1 MRSLVHV
8 AASVL
13 CANSSPPVGSI
24 REAALRLVATLSIAL
39 KPSSLAS
46 SLRSIPLPHLPPTL
60 DSAQMLSV
68 SVSNFWSLP
77 LFSASV
83 GTREEVASLHVAI
96 LRLMDGGT
104 PASRSFIVR
113 TIAESMR
120 LYEGQFHLT
129 LREYGFKHTAIDSA
143 DDDAIRCNKLSGLAA
158 FASNYLHLAAQADF
172 CSLDVPILAN
182 LFQTVTQLV
191 NACPSSVW
199 ASSEEPLSPISLRA
213 RLQCSMRAFV
223 ECGIL
228 SRILVRIVS
237 GDQASVMD
245 ACNRC
250 SAKHVQDLSTLSTS
264 PTSAVESSGISD
276 DEHTAFVPK
285 TVAPATS
292 TLESESLIASDQH
305 FPDAENAFET
315 SILTSF
321 LTQIGRSDNVNATVA
336 LLSLFAAILS
346 RVKLCR
352 FTLLNSLTLKNA
364 STTLVTW
371 SFLHLI
377 MHQRYQLAL
386 AEGDGYGPSHT
397 QSSSLTG
404 RLIKSAS
411 AAAASEPSSAWD
423 RFLNIFRDDSP
434 KSTSIVVP
442 HSPASHHSD
451 SLTHWYL
458 QSSAVNH
465 VPPTFASSSSVA
477 TSQRI
482 PPFNP
487 YATLSTATSF
497 LEARSMNW
505 LLLSSWPLSAHS
517 SASPFTSSVSWASMC
532 DTLFVALSIFSHALL
547 IVDEDEFRTRLR
559 PITLAQLPQW
569 TELLKFVAF
578 HLVWNNADVSSSSS
592 PTSAAASNFVW
603 QGDGCTT
610 SDLLDACQRVLRE
623 LHQRDAVHGFMAVG
637 SDATRASS
645 WVLPEAF
652 VRLWRSEYSDHSPRA
667 LYLLRQLPFLLPFA
681 LRVDLF
687 SSWARSK
694 RSSGNARA
702 GGGNET
708 RIVVRRRALVQDG
721 FEALRRM
728 GSRFDG
734 VVRVVF
740 LGDDDVPEEGVDL
753 GGPFKEFLELLTNDL
768 FKNAYGLFLA
778 TADGLLY
785 PNSSTLIP
793 QFEDLM
799 EFVGKLIG
807 KALSEGILVNAHFAP
822 FFLNK
827 IMGRA
832 SSLSSLASYDA
843 QLYRSLLQVKNY
855 SGQVA
860 DLALSFSVTEE
871 SFGHM
876 TEVELKAGGANIEVT
891 NANVVEYV
899 YLCADYHLNRKI
911 ARASAA
917 FRRGLASII
926 DRQWLS
932 IFDCAELQRLIAG
945 NDAPIDV
952 AEWRAHTVYDQRT
965 DASNGPDHRVVR
977 WFWRAVAELE
987 PAQHAKL
994 LRFATA
1000 VERPPLNGFAHLN
1013 PPFTIRLVPLTGA
1026 DGSANE
1032 RSLWTRFVD
1041 FVGPSSSSP
1050 AAGALPSAA
1059 TCFNMLKLPLYTDYD
1074 VLREKLLVAIENNAG
1089 FGSA

>member
-1 MRSLVHV
+1 M
-8 AASVL
+8 A
-13 CANSSPPVGSI
+13 
-24 REAALRLVATLSIAL
+24 
-39 KPSSLAS
+39 
-46 SLRSIPLPHLPPTL
+46 
-60 DSAQMLSV
+60 
-68 SVSNFWSLP
+68 
-77 LFSASV
+77 
-83 GTREEVASLHVAI
+83 
-96 LRLMDGGT
+96 
-104 PASRSFIVR
+104 
-113 TIAESMR
+113 
-120 LYEGQFHLT
+120 
-129 LREYGFKHTAIDSA
+129 
-143 DDDAIRCNKLSGLAA
+143 
-158 FASNYLHLAAQADF
+158 
-172 CSLDVPILAN
+172 
-182 LFQTVTQLV
+182 
-191 NACPSSVW
+191 
-199 ASSEEPLSPISLRA
+199 
-213 RLQCSMRAFV
+213 
-223 ECGIL
+223 
-228 SRILVRIVS
+228 
-237 GDQASVMD
+237 
-245 ACNRC
+245 
-250 SAKHVQDLSTLSTS
+250 
-264 PTSAVESSGISD
+264 
-276 DEHTAFVPK
+276 
-285 TVAPATS
+285 
-292 TLESESLIASDQH
+292 
-305 FPDAENAFET
+305 
-315 SILTSF
+315 
-321 LTQIGRSDNVNATVA
+321 
-336 LLSLFAAILS
+336 LSL
-346 RVKLCR
+346 
-352 FTLLNSLTLKNA
+352 
-364 STTLVTW
+364 
-371 SFLHLI
+371 
-377 MHQRYQLAL
+377 
-386 AEGDGYGPSHT
+386 
-397 QSSSLTG
+397 
-404 RLIKSAS
+404 
-411 AAAASEPSSAWD
+411 
-423 RFLNIFRDDSP
+423 
-434 KSTSIVVP
+434 
-442 HSPASHHSD
+442 
-451 SLTHWYL
+451 
-458 QSSAVNH
+458 
-465 VPPTFASSSSVA
+465 
-477 TSQRI
+477 
-482 PPFNP
+482 
-487 YATLSTATSF
+487 
-497 LEARSMNW
+497 
-505 LLLSSWPLSAHS
+505 
-517 SASPFTSSVSWASMC
+517 
-532 DTLFVALSIFSHALL
+532 FSHALL
-547 IVDEDEFRTRLR
+547 IVDEDEFRSRLR

-578 HLVWNNADVSSSSS
+578 HLVWSNADGSSSSS
-592 PTSAAASNFVW
+592 SSAGTASSFVW

-610 SDLLDACQRVLRE
+610 SDLLDSCQRVLRE
-623 LHQRDAVHGFMAVG
+623 LYQRDAVHGFMNGAH
-637 SDATRASS
+637 DASSVSSAAENSS
-645 WVLPEAF
+645 WVLPDAF
-652 VRLWRSEYSDHSPRA
+652 VRLWRSEYVDHSPRA

-687 SSWARSK
+687 SSWTRSK

-721 FEALRRM
+721 FEALRRI

-740 LGDDDVPEEGVDL
+740 LVDDDVPEEGVDL
-753 GGPFKEFLELLTNDL
+753 GGPFKEFLELLTHDL

-793 QFEDLM
+793 QFEEML

-855 SGQVA
+855 TGQVS

-876 TEVELKAGGANIEVT
+876 TEVELKPNGANVEVT

-945 NDAPIDV
+945 TDAPIDV

-987 PAQHAKL
+987 PAQCAKL
-994 LRFATA
+994 LRFSTA

-1026 DGSANE
+1026 DGNE

-1041 FVGPSSSSP
+1041 FVGPSSSASP

-1074 VLREKLLVAIENNAG
+1074 MLREKLLVAIENNAG